1 MAAVAGRGGAGC
13 KVMKHTLLI
22 VESPAKAKTIQ
33 KYLGR
38 GFTVKASVGH
48 VIDLPKTKLGVDLE
62 HDFAPEYVIIRGKNK
77 VLKELLDAA
86 KKSDEILLATDL
98 DREGE
103 AIAWHI
109 GNHLAASGKPIH
121 RIIFNEITKTAITR
135 AVSEPGV
142 IDERQVNAQQARRI
156 LDRLVGY
163 LVSPQLWSLFYKGL
177 SAGRVQSVALRLI
190 CEREA
195 EIEAFVRQEYWTIHG
210 RFAVGADGRSS
221 LDAELV
227 SLDGARPHLADEAAA
242 AEVASRAR
250 GAAYAV
256 QEVVRRE
263 RKRSP
268 RPPFITSTLQQ
279 EAAGR
284 HGFSAKKTMA
294 LAQALYEGVEL
305 GDEGPVGLITYMR
318 TDSVRLSED
327 ALTEAQQV
335 IGETF
340 GPAYQIPGGRTYKAG
355 KKAQDAHEAI
365 RPTSFA
371 RTPESLESLLP
382 RDLLRLYQLV
392 WQRALASQMPDAL
405 LDQTT
410 INLAGDGLGFRAS
423 GSVVAFPGFLRALPD
438 PENSRDAD
446 LPVVEAGEPAR
457 LVAVEPKQHFTQPP
471 PRYRDASLVREL
483 EASGIGRPSTYAAII
498 STLLDRGYV
507 DGENR
512 TFTPTR
518 LGREVWGVLGEALP
532 HLFAVEFTATMED
545 ELDRIE
551 SGELPWQRVVREFYE
566 PFRAELDDME
576 RGREALRARIVLTT
590 DIPCPKCGTLLVEK
604 WGSNGKFVAC
614 PKYPECRHAQPLPDE
629 VHLIEEPCPD
639 CGKPLQVRSGR
650 FGAFIACTG
659 YPDCKHTRPIP
670 LGVPCPKC
678 GGDLA
683 ERRSKRGKNFYGCTK
698 YPACDFVSWNRPVA
712 RACEACANPYLV
724 QKYSQAKGRY
734 LACPACKAEALE

>member
-1 MAAVAGRGGAGC
+1 MNR
-13 KVMKHTLLI
+13 TLLI

-33 KYLGR
+33 KYLGK

-62 HDFAPEYVIIRGKNK
+62 HDFAPEYVVIRGKNK

-109 GNHLAASGKPIH
+109 ANHLERAGKPIH

-142 IDERQVNAQQARRI
+142 VDERQVNAQQARRI

-210 RFAVGADGRSS
+210 RFAAGPGGRAS

-227 SLDGARPHLADEAAA
+227 SLDGARPHLGDEAAA
-242 AEVASRAR
+242 AAVAARAR

-305 GDEGPVGLITYMR
+305 GEEGPVGLITYMR
-318 TDSVRLSED
+318 TDSVRLSDD

-335 IGETF
+335 IGDTY
-340 GPAYQIPGGRTYKAG
+340 GAAYQIPGGRTYKAG

-382 RDLLRLYQLV
+382 RDLLRIYQLV

-410 INLAGDGLGFRAS
+410 INLAGDGLVFRAS

-438 PENSRDAD
+438 PEKDRDAE
-446 LPVVEAGEPAR
+446 LPAVEAGEPAR
-457 LVAVEPKQHFTQPP
+457 LEIVEPKQHFTQPP

-507 DGENR
+507 DRENR
-512 TFTPTR
+512 QFTPTR

-532 HLFAVEFTATMED
+532 HLFAVPFTATMED

-551 SGELPWQRVVREFYE
+551 SGELPWQQVVREFYE
-566 PFRAELDDME
+566 PFRAELDEME
-576 RGREALRARIVLTT
+576 RERETLRARIVTT
-590 DIPCPKCGTLLVEK
+590 TEIPCPKCGTLLVEK

-629 VHLIEEPCPD
+629 VQLIEEPCPD
-639 CGKPLQVRSGR
+639 CGKPLQIRSGR

-683 ERRSKRGKNFYGCTK
+683 ERRSKRGKTFYGCTK

-712 RACEACANPYLV
+712 RACEVCANPYLV

>member
-1 MAAVAGRGGAGC
+1 MN
-13 KVMKHTLLI
+13 HTLLI

-33 KYLGR
+33 KYLGK

-62 HDFAPEYVIIRGKNK
+62 HEFAPEYVVIRGKNK

-109 GNHLAASGKPIH
+109 ANHLAGAGKPIH

-177 SAGRVQSVALRLI
+177 SAGRVQSVALRLV
-190 CEREA
+190 CERET

-210 RFAVGADGRSS
+210 RFAVGTAGRSS

-227 SLDGARPHLADEAAA
+227 SLDGARPHLADEAVAT
-242 AEVASRAR
+242 EVAARAR
-250 GAAYAV
+250 GAAYTV

-318 TDSVRLSED
+318 TDSVRLSDD

-340 GPAYQIPGGRTYKAG
+340 GAAYQIPGGRVYKAG

-382 RDLLRLYQLV
+382 RDLLRIYQLV
-392 WQRALASQMPDAL
+392 WQRTVASQMPDAL

-438 PENSRDAD
+438 PENSRDAE
-446 LPVVEAGEPAR
+446 LPAVEAGESAR
-457 LVAVEPKQHFTQPP
+457 LVIVEPKQHFTQPP

-498 STLLDRGYV
+498 STLIDRGYV
-507 DGENR
+507 DSENR
-512 TFTPTR
+512 QFTPTR

-576 RGREALRARIVLTT
+576 RGRETLRARIVLTT

-604 WGSNGKFVAC
+604 WGSNGKFIAC

-683 ERRSKRGKNFYGCTK
+683 ERRSKRGKTFYGCTK

-712 RACEACANPYLV
+712 RACEVCANPYLV

>member
-1 MAAVAGRGGAGC
+1 MAAVADRGGAGC
-13 KVMKHTLLI
+13 KIMNHTLLI

-33 KYLGR
+33 KYLGK

-48 VIDLPKTKLGVDLE
+48 VIDLPKTKLGVDIE
-62 HDFAPEYVIIRGKNK
+62 HEFAPEYVVIRGKNK

-109 GNHLAASGKPIH
+109 GNHLAGAGKPIH
-121 RIIFNEITKTAITR
+121 RIIFNEITKSAITR

-177 SAGRVQSVALRLI
+177 SAGRVQSVALRLV
-190 CEREA
+190 CERET

-210 RFAVGADGRSS
+210 RFAVGPDGRSS

-227 SLDGARPHLADEAAA
+227 ALDGARPHLADETAAS
-242 AEVASRAR
+242 EVAARAR
-250 GAAYAV
+250 GAAYTV

-318 TDSVRLSED
+318 TDSVRLSAD

-340 GPAYQIPGGRTYKAG
+340 GAAYQIPGGRIYKAG

-365 RPTSFA
+365 RPTAFA

-382 RDLLRLYQLV
+382 RDLLRVYQLV
-392 WQRALASQMPDAL
+392 WQRTVASQMPDAL

-423 GSVVAFPGFLRALPD
+423 GSVIAFPGFLRALPD
-438 PENSRDAD
+438 PENSRDPE
-446 LPVVEAGEPAR
+446 LPTVEAGEPAR
-457 LVAVEPKQHFTQPP
+457 LVIVEPKQHFTQPP

-498 STLLDRGYV
+498 STLIDRGYV
-507 DGENR
+507 DSENR
-512 TFTPTR
+512 QFTPTR

-532 HLFAVEFTATMED
+532 HLFAVKFTATMED

-551 SGELPWQRVVREFYE
+551 SGEVPWQRVVREFYE

-576 RGREALRARIVLTT
+576 RGRETLRARIVLAT

-604 WGSNGKFVAC
+604 WGSNGKFIAC

-683 ERRSKRGKNFYGCTK
+683 ERRSKRGKTFYGCTK